1 MGKLLHFEFHKL
13 IRQKSFYICL
23 AVAVAML
30 FISTYTTYLMHK
42 DAVDVS
48 QMGIDGM
55 SVMIGAVSGGTLS
68 MVIGVFVPL
77 FVCEDYVSGTI
88 RNIVTR
94 GYTRLGIFLAKLIA
108 VLFASAIMTIVC
120 MAAGYLV
127 GVLFCAPGEQ
137 PFDAYTVKILLCQLA
152 VMLAEASLFYAI
164 STVLQK
170 TCGAIAICLV
180 LPMVLTIVLALADT
194 ALAEKEIQ
202 LSGYWLERINGTL
215 AVFDVKSED
224 MKKALLTA
232 LSYFVVTTVG
242 SFVAIAKKEY

>member
-30 FISTYTTYLMHK
+30 FISTYTTYLMQK

-152 VMLAEASLFYAI
+152 VILA
-164 STVLQK
+164 
-170 TCGAIAICLV
+170 
-180 LPMVLTIVLALADT
+180 
-194 ALAEKEIQ
+194 
-202 LSGYWLERINGTL
+202 
-215 AVFDVKSED
+215 
-224 MKKALLTA
+224 
-232 LSYFVVTTVG
+232 
-242 SFVAIAKKEY
+242 

>member
-30 FISTYTTYLMHK
+30 FISTYTTYLMQK

-55 SVMIGAVSGGTLS
+55 SVMIGTVSGGTLS

-108 VLFASAIMTIVC
+108 VLFASAIMSIVC
-120 MAAGYLV
+120 MASGYLV

-170 TCGAIAICLV
+170 TGGAIAICLV

>member
-30 FISTYTTYLMHK
+30 FISTYTTYLMQK

-170 TCGAIAICLV
+170 TGGAIAICLV
-180 LPMVLTIVLALADT
+180 LPLVLTIVLALADT

>member
-30 FISTYTTYLMHK
+30 FISTYTTYLMQK

-152 VMLAEASLFYAI
+152 VILAEASLFYAI

-170 TCGAIAICLV
+170 TGGAIAICLV

-215 AVFDVKSED
+215 AVFDVKSDD

>member
-30 FISTYTTYLMHK
+30 FISTYTTYLMQK

-170 TCGAIAICLV
+170 TGGAIAICLV

>member
-30 FISTYTTYLMHK
+30 FVSTYTTYLMQK
-42 DAVDVS
+42 DAVDIG

-94 GYTRLGIFLAKLIA
+94 GYTRLGIFSAKLIA
-108 VLFASAIMTIVC
+108 VLFASAIMTIAC

-127 GVLFCAPGEQ
+127 GTIFCVPGEQ
-137 PFDAYTVKILLCQLA
+137 PFDADTVKTLLCQLA

-170 TCGAIAICLV
+170 TGGAIAICLV

-202 LSGYWLERINGTL
+202 LSGYWLERISGTL
-215 AVFDVKSED
+215 ASFDVKSED

-232 LSYFVVTTVG
+232 LGYFVVTTVG
-242 SFVAIAKKEY
+242 SFVAVAKREY

>member
-30 FISTYTTYLMHK
+30 FISTYTTYLMQK

-137 PFDAYTVKILLCQLA
+137 PFDSYTVKILLCQLA

-170 TCGAIAICLV
+170 TGGAIAICLV

>member
-30 FISTYTTYLMHK
+30 FISTYTTYLMQK

-94 GYTRLGIFLAKLIA
+94 GYTRLGIFSTKLIA

-170 TCGAIAICLV
+170 TGGAIAICLV